1 MHVNDRISYILIQKL
16 YLCCRKQKLGTSIAP
31 LKPPMYTTEHFIEKV
46 IIFPNFLL
54 YANFIVNT
62 GGPSSEDPKKRVFLF
77 VMPLMN
83 KGSYL
88 SV

>member
-1 MHVNDRISYILIQKL
+1 
-16 YLCCRKQKLGTSIAP
+16 
-31 LKPPMYTTEHFIEKV
+31 MYTTEYFIKKV
-46 IIFPNFLL
+46 IIFPNFVF
-54 YANFIVNT
+54 YANFIINS
-62 GGPSSEDPKKRVFLF
+62 GGPSSEDPNKRVFLF

>member
-1 MHVNDRISYILIQKL
+1 
-16 YLCCRKQKLGTSIAP
+16 
-31 LKPPMYTTEHFIEKV
+31 MYTIEYFIEKV
-46 IIFPNFLL
+46 IIFPNFVF

>member
-1 MHVNDRISYILIQKL
+1 
-16 YLCCRKQKLGTSIAP
+16 
-31 LKPPMYTTEHFIEKV
+31 MYTTEYFIEKM
-46 IIFPNFLL
+46 IIFPNFVF
-54 YANFIVNT
+54 YATSIVNT